1 MLAENSVSFPAPDT
15 MSTAEGDAGFGDLI
29 ADAYR
34 YAALRTSAG
43 SQAPAT
49 IAVVSQSVIRAA
61 LPAGTLTVEDAF
73 RVLPGSGEEAGQGDP
88 LIVMYLTGRELENV
102 AEIDASFG
110 SSDVA
115 AALHFSGI
123 VHLQP
128 RPHPHGLRD
137 RSETGPRRRP
147 DRLDPTATPSTAWS
161 PTALPSRPSS
171 PPGAA
176 PTAFEISSPRTAG
189 GNEITD
195 WDSAILRDETGAPV
209 MAWQG
214 LALYLASFAP
224 DAEHI
229 GAVPAAYAQSD
240 GRKTVVHRQQRGRHS
255 GKPRH
260 DHRRGLGLHRRD
272 PGGGS
277 AADPAGPSAAGAG
290 PKGRTAW
297 TRCEPHKNKTAEKA
311 ARQRLALPGGLP
323 FFPRRRDF
331 FPQKQEGADGKTAV
345 CAPVFRFH
353 STASRRDLV

>member
-1 MLAENSVSFPAPDT
+1 MKRKTAVRIVAIAIAAVLALSLLLLPMAAYGAEPAAEEDGITVLLSLDQPDRVLAENSVSFPAPDT

-88 LIVMYLTGRELENV
+88 LIMMYLTGRELENV

-123 VHLQP
+123 VYTCNPGRIPMDCVTDLKLARADGQ
-128 RPHPHGLRD
+128 
-137 RSETGPRRRP
+137 
-147 DRLDPTATPSTAWS
+147 TAW
-161 PTALPSRPSS
+161 TDGDALYCVVTDRASLQALI
-171 PPGAA
+171 AA
-176 PTAFEISSPRTAG
+176 RGSAHGFLKFVPKDAG

-240 GRKTVVHRQQRGRHS
+240 GRKTVVHDNSVGAILENP
-255 GKPRH
+255 GTTTVAVLVCIAVILVAAVLLT
-260 DHRRGLGLHRRD
+260 RRTVRRW
-272 PGGGS
+272 S
-277 AADPAGPSAAGAG
+277 RAEGPD
-290 PKGRTAW
+290 
-297 TRCEPHKNKTAEKA
+297 
-311 ARQRLALPGGLP
+311 RL
-323 FFPRRRDF
+323 D
-331 FPQKQEGADGKTAV
+331 QM
-345 CAPVFRFH
+345 
-353 STASRRDLV
+353 